1 MQDCTQEPVVSEGLK
16 GWITAKVMRPVEKAQ
31 EKVDEVQKS
40 GDIDQLSQVQFELS
54 KVKENCQGLKEK
66 SEEHEEGMISLQRQ
80 HESDCA
86 CIIVQNV
93 LLHAKKSIIMS
104 NLLNR
109 LEVLESDSPLVK
121 EREERAKKRI
131 NPLPINKIIADI
143 NFKRIQNERPRAD
156 SGISVNSA
164 DYVFP

>member
-1 MQDCTQEPVVSEGLK
+1 MQDCTQEPVVSESLK
-16 GWITAKVMRPVEKAQ
+16 GWITAKVMCPV

-93 LLHAKKSIIMS
+93 LLHAKKSIIMDD
-104 NLLNR
+104 LLNR
-109 LEVLESDSPLVK
+109 LEVLEK

-131 NPLPINKIIADI
+131 NPLP
-143 NFKRIQNERPRAD
+143 R
-156 SGISVNSA
+156 VNTLACLYPLIKS
-164 DYVFP
+164 